1 MRLLRILFSALV
13 WIHFIVGAVLA
24 CLLAALLVV
33 AGAPFPREWRDRRGP
48 HWLVCRMMYAWIK
61 CYPGWD
67 VKVLGRERI
76 PDGAA
81 VIVAN
86 HQSMADV
93 LVSMCLRRQFKFVS
107 KSSLFAVPVVGWAM
121 SLCRYV
127 LLERGRVHS
136 TSRMMQTCRAWLCRG
151 MPVL

>member
-24 CLLAALLVV
+24 CLLAAVVVV

-61 CYPGWD
+61 CY
-67 VKVLGRERI
+67 
-76 PDGAA
+76 
-81 VIVAN
+81 
-86 HQSMADV
+86 
-93 LVSMCLRRQFKFVS
+93 
-107 KSSLFAVPVVGWAM
+107 VGWAM

-151 MPVL
+151 MPVLIYPESTYGPGGGLLPFKSGAFVLAVEERVPLVPVVIEGTPDLIH